1 MIRIFERV
9 NLSHLIVFQ
18 SLCVVMLAT
27 GCDSGPTVVP
37 AAGKVFYNDE
47 PLPFGS
53 IMFQP
58 VRGQP
63 ATGQIQPDGSFEMS
77 SFRKGDGATVGPQ
90 KVCINC
96 YSSQS
101 PREQSKP
108 VMGERSIGQL
118 LIPRKYTSFDSSGF
132 SVEVSAEGN
141 EPFEF
146 RMTGPEIKL
155 PK

>member
-1 MIRIFERV
+1 MPPRQQRF
-9 NLSHLIVFQ
+9 LIAVA
-18 SLCVVMLAT
+18 LCLTFGVL

-37 AAGKVFYNDE
+37 VTGKVFYNDE

-53 IMFQP
+53 VMFQP

-63 ATGQIQPDGSFEMS
+63 ATGKIQPDGTFEMS

-101 PREQSKP
+101 PAVQAKP
-108 VMGERSIGQL
+108 IVGERSIGKL

-132 SVEVSAEGN
+132 TVDVSADSN

-146 RMTGPEIKL
+146 KLTGPEVKF